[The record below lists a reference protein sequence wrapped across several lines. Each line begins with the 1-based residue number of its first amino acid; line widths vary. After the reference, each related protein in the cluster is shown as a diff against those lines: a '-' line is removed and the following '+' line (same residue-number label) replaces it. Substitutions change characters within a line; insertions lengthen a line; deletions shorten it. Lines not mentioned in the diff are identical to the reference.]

1 MVDEKDIETVARAIC
16 CDSGPCNQNVSMCQ
30 ATRLFADD
38 ARAAIAAL
46 EAAGW
51 RKVPLEHKIVPYE
64 PTLPMTEAYVAGI
77 AEGLRRAAE
86 AARAARLALAE
97 VKKEKP

>member
-51 RKVPLEHKIVPYE
+51 RKVPPGHKIVPRE
-64 PTLPMTEAYVAGI
+64 PTDEMLAG
-77 AEGLRRAAE
+77 LHKQVSAE
-86 AARAARLALAE
+86 AWMLMYDAAPE
-97 VKKEKP
+97 VPSND